1 MREIIGKINSLV
13 LKKQRLLKAFTR
25 FKELQ
30 NECMD
35 LIDKLERSGIKLM
48 DKGHLLASDLSDSS
62 L

>member
-35 LIDKLERSGIKLM
+35 LIDKLERSGIELM
-48 DKGHLLASDLSDSS
+48 DKSHLLASDLSDSS